1 RRPLAR
7 AGQRAGVLR
16 TRQGVL
22 GGALRNR
29 ARRRPA
35 PELLLHRFHHGSS
48 GPGSRRTPACG
59 TSGPTAAAARAASR
73 LADPATPTG
82 RVGGGVTGGR
92 LTSEGGGAR
101 GEKGLAAWDR
111 VAGRTGSGP

>member
-29 ARRRPA
+29 ARRRSG

-73 LADPATPTG
+73 LAGPATPPG
-82 RVGGGVTGGR
+82 RVGGGVTGGGLR
-92 LTSEGGGAR
+92 AEAGGAWGQQGR
-101 GEKGLAAWDR
+101 AAWDGT
-111 VAGRTGSGP
+111 AEGR